1 MCSLGAVSQ
10 AESAGLTSNCLTG
23 YAIGYCKWCY
33 KSLCTWPLLTTN
45 TPLLCPKTRTIIP
58 IGTITSDGRL
68 FRTAI
73 SKKTMQCRLVTLLY
87 WQIKSIIVMLW
98 HETFWSINVLNVL
111 KHLCMW
117 LASLQPRRQGFI
129 QLCWWDFQ
137 GQNTSKYCK
146 SAVLETIL
154 DYFTI
159 LNGGESN
166 IV

>member
-10 AESAGLTSNCLTG
+10 GESASLTSNCLTG
-23 YAIGYCKWCY
+23 YAIGFCKWRY
-33 KSLCTWPLLTTN
+33 KFLCTWPPTLCL
-45 TPLLCPKTRTIIP
+45 PLLCPKTRTIIP
-58 IGTITSDGRL
+58 IGTIASDGRL

-73 SKKTMQCRLVTLLY
+73 SKKTMQCRLVTLLC

-98 HETFWSINVLNVL
+98 HEAFWSINALNVL

-117 LASLQPRRQGFI
+117 LASLQPRCQGFI
-129 QLCWWDFQ
+129 KLCWWDFQ
-137 GQNTSKYCK
+137 SQSTSKYCK
-146 SAVLETIL
+146 SAVLETTL

-166 IV
+166 LV